1 MSDGL
6 KKRNSIKLFIA
17 YSWYS
22 SWNAT
27 QSLTIYVWSQYF
39 KAFELSF
46 NHISRLII
54 QYYNW
59 VGLEFNKQENI
70 SVKEQSVFVWHVK
83 QK

>member
-1 MSDGL
+1 MYDLNTLRHSNRHLD
-6 KKRNSIKLFIA
+6 N
-17 YSWYS
+17 
-22 SWNAT
+22 
-27 QSLTIYVWSQYF
+27 V
-39 KAFELSF
+39 LSF

>member
-27 QSLTIYVWSQYF
+27 QSLTIYMYGLNIFRHSN
-39 KAFELSF
+39 SF